1 MKRAGAAG
9 RCRRALVGQIE
20 EAGRELRLRHPSD
33 DSVHAVRK
41 AIKKARAAVRL
52 MREIYG
58 KVCYRKI
65 NATLRDAGRLLAP
78 LRDAKSMADG
88 FRAFHARN
96 AAQLHGADAAALA
109 AQLRDR
115 LRAQRR
121 RVSREPATLRACKSL
136 LAEARTHITGLH
148 LAGSRAAILKGL
160 RRIYRRGRRALAA
173 ARRAGTP
180 RALHE
185 WRKQVKYLR
194 NALDILEA
202 GSSARG
208 ARLGKRADKLA
219 DALGEDHELA
229 ELDRHFANLE
239 RVAVEARTRRTL
251 SALIARRR
259 AKLQKRA
266 YALGAKIYAQKPRH
280 FAPWLRA
287 IVQDD

>member
-1 MKRAGAAG
+1 MKHARAAG
-9 RCRRALVGQIE
+9 RCRRALIGQLE
-20 EAGRELRLRHPSD
+20 EARRELRLRHPSD
-33 DSVHAVRK
+33 DSVHAARK

-52 MREIYG
+52 LREIYG
-58 KVCYRKI
+58 KDCYRKI

-88 FRAFHARN
+88 FSAFHARN

-109 AQLRDR
+109 AKLGDR

-121 RVSREPATLRACKSL
+121 RLAREPATLRACKSL
-136 LAEARTHITGLH
+136 LAEACTHVTGLD
-148 LAGSRAAILKGL
+148 LAGSRAAILKGM
-160 RRIYRRGRRALAA
+160 RRIYRRGRRTLAG

-185 WRKQVKYLR
+185 WRKQVKYLG
-194 NALDILEA
+194 NAFDILKA
-202 GSSARG
+202 ASSARG
-208 ARLGKRADKLA
+208 AKLGKRADKLA
-219 DALGEDHELA
+219 DALGEDHDLA

-239 RVAVEARTRRTL
+239 GAPVEKRTRRTL

-266 YALGAKIYAQKPRH
+266 YALGAKIYAQTPGH

-287 IVQDD
+287 IIQDD